1 MSSSGTQILSFE
13 NFSALESHLRM
24 LKNKQTEMIKN
35 YEETLGYILR
45 DTKGASAKGQKV
57 QQKWALDMQR
67 AITTP
72 GSNDKKMVKKDEGK
86 PRTFGNGKGKD
97 NETPE
102 SIGEWI
108 SLDPMSLFVGPK
120 NRGLAEIYFDAVNL
134 LKENVS
140 KINMALSVCSSL
152 RARASAASSTSL
164 VVSFVNDLPAKI
176 VLKPVKDSEQ
186 KKYSMAFS
194 FAVPSMAYN
203 FK

>member
-1 MSSSGTQILSFE
+1 M
-13 NFSALESHLRM
+13 
-24 LKNKQTEMIKN
+24 KNKQTEMIKN

-45 DTKGASAKGQKV
+45 DTKGTSVKGQKV
-57 QQKWALDMQR
+57 QQKWALEMQQ
-67 AITTP
+67 AISTP
-72 GSNDKKMVKKDEGK
+72 ASNDKRMVRKDEGK
-86 PRTFGNGKGKD
+86 PRNFGNGKGKD
-97 NETPE
+97 NEAPE
-102 SIGEWI
+102 AAGEWI
-108 SLDPMSLFVGPK
+108 SLEPMSLFVGPK

-152 RARASAASSTSL
+152 RARASAAGSTSL